1 MVCHSEIVNVYDSI
15 DNTITRSKSSV
26 TGTWEHDRAGY
37 YNQLI
42 MSVSQ
47 LKLNLVEGSMAFRFS
62 PIAARELQGVLAQ
75 LMESLKASTAKA
87 AVGSAGKGVPQK
99 PMEYQYTGDVF
110 LEIFCNPNIWPSPFA
125 AKVLVT
131 LRDDR
136 IRITTEAELT
146 RLIED
151 VNLYLEEVG

>member
-1 MVCHSEIVNVYDSI
+1 
-15 DNTITRSKSSV
+15 
-26 TGTWEHDRAGY
+26 
-37 YNQLI
+37 

-62 PIAARELQGVLAQ
+62 AQAAGELKAAISQ
-75 LMESLKASTAKA
+75 LMESFKASTAKA
-87 AVGSAGKGVPQK
+87 AVGSPGRGVPQK

-110 LEIFCNPNIWPSPFA
+110 LEVFCNPNIWPSPFA

-136 IRITTEAELT
+136 IRVTTEAELA

-151 VNLYLEEVG
+151 VNLYLEEVT